1 MPKKPNKVLRLVVP
15 LAAIAVGLIAVWA
28 FVNNAANPRTAT
40 RDANRQAQAVPAAPE
55 REAAPR
61 PGDEPRPER
70 DPDRQPDR
78 QPEPPITDEA
88 PLETPPADAPPP
100 TDTPGDP
107 VAGEDDAAPD
117 RPAMG
122 AGPDGEP
129 APRPEADGSAPPGQF
144 VARTIPEGFPTNVR
158 SLGGLGAASDFRLR
172 VEFTR
177 YAAGVREIRLARHYN
192 SVQAMTRARTDPD
205 NVTEEDFVRIQRELR
220 DESNNAITPF
230 MVLGLSINGAYTD
243 LSGFPA
249 LSTDSPRP
257 LWAETAPGR
266 FVATI
271 VDDQGREAF
280 RVTRAYRVEA
290 DSYDISIRTTVE
302 NLTNRPAELV
312 LYQYGPGE
320 LEREQAS
327 YGGDIRRVRFGYI
340 VPSADPGRRTVL
352 SDAFIWRQQSRE
364 VMGRRV
370 TEQTQWGPQDIYP
383 ATHPI
388 WPNTRSQN
396 RSFDLVWAA
405 FTDRY
410 FGVAVHPSLPADHTG
425 PIPSLQA
432 GQRIDRV
439 VLNRFTGDGAAMRLT
454 SAPVIAE
461 PGGRA
466 DFSVSVYAGPQSA
479 SVIRDEPRAS
489 AAGVYAIVLYNFGGL
504 CAACTFPI
512 LTNALFGILI
522 LLHDYL
528 VFDWAL
534 AIILLVVIVRTI
546 LHPVTRWSQ
555 VRMQRFG
562 KQMQAMAPK
571 QKKLQEKFKDDPK
584 RMQQEM
590 RKLWAEEGVNPAGLL
605 GCLPM
610 FLQTPVWIA
619 LFATLFFAVEL
630 RHQPAFFGLFQNFGG
645 WTFLGDLAA
654 PDSFVKFATGITL
667 PWKGVVDSINVL
679 PLLLGVVFYFH
690 QKYLTPATPNM
701 TPEQAQQQK
710 IIKVMTVVMFPIFMY
725 TAPSGLTIYFITNS
739 VLAIFETRWIRASA
753 EKKGLLDPEQYKQRK
768 QAKRAGKP
776 GGFMA
781 RLQAAAEQAQAL
793 REQQQAAKGKGANP
807 PGAGK
812 SKQLRPS
819 RPDPVDPNRRFKRRK

>member
-1 MPKKPNKVLRLVVP
+1 
-15 LAAIAVGLIAVWA
+15 
-28 FVNNAANPRTAT
+28 
-40 RDANRQAQAVPAAPE
+40 
-55 REAAPR
+55 
-61 PGDEPRPER
+61 
-70 DPDRQPDR
+70 
-78 QPEPPITDEA
+78 
-88 PLETPPADAPPP
+88 
-100 TDTPGDP
+100 
-107 VAGEDDAAPD
+107 
-117 RPAMG
+117 
-122 AGPDGEP
+122 
-129 APRPEADGSAPPGQF
+129 
-144 VARTIPEGFPTNVR
+144 
-158 SLGGLGAASDFRLR
+158 
-172 VEFTR
+172 
-177 YAAGVREIRLARHYN
+177 
-192 SVQAMTRARTDPD
+192 
-205 NVTEEDFVRIQRELR
+205 
-220 DESNNAITPF
+220 
-230 MVLGLSINGAYTD
+230 MVLGLEINGVYTD
-243 LSGFPA
+243 LTGIGRG
-249 LSTDSPRP
+249 L
-257 LWAETAPGR
+257 LWEQTQPGR

-271 VDDQGREAF
+271 LDDQDRPAF
-280 RVTRAYRVEA
+280 QVTRTYRLEA
-290 DSYDISIRTTVE
+290 GSYDIAVRTNVQNVTSQ
-302 NLTNRPAELV
+302 PAELV
-312 LYQYGPGE
+312 LYQFGPVE
-320 LEREQAS
+320 LQREQAS

-340 VPSADPGRRTVL
+340 VPAADPGRRTVL
-352 SDAFIWRQQSRE
+352 SDAFIWRQQSGDVLGKRAP
-364 VMGRRV
+364 
-370 TEQTQWGPQDIYP
+370 EQTQWGPEDLYP
-383 ATHPI
+383 EVHPI

-396 RSFDLVWAA
+396 RNFDLVWAA

-410 FGVAVHPSLPADHTG
+410 FGVAVHPALPPDHAG
-425 PIPSLQA
+425 PIPNLLP
-432 GQRIDRV
+432 GQRLDRV
-439 VLNRFTGDGAAMRLT
+439 LLNRRTGDGAAMRLT
-454 SAPVIAE
+454 SAPVTAN
-461 PGGRA
+461 PGQTA
-466 DFSVSVYAGPQSA
+466 DFSVAVYAGPQS
-479 SVIRDEPRAS
+479 SGIIRQEPRAA
-489 AAGVYAIVLYNFGGL
+489 AAGIDAIVLYNFGGL

-512 LTNALFGILI
+512 LTNALFGVLV
-522 LLHDYL
+522 LLHNYL

-630 RHQPAFFGLFQNFGG
+630 RHQPAFFGLFQTFGG

-667 PWKGVVDSINVL
+667 PWKGVVDSVNVL

-793 REQQQAAKGKGANP
+793 REQQQAAKGRPGATP

-819 RPDPVDPNRRFKRRK
+819 RPDPVDPNKRFKRRK